1 MAYISLPL
9 ASTPSCR
16 PHLPPL
22 RRLAVLLTAT
32 LLLTATPLA
41 PAQAAGTASR
51 PAPSALPPAVTPT
64 GPEADEIIYL
74 VQPGDTLLGLAR
86 STLDHPGRW
95 RDVQRLNG
103 IERPRHLQPGSQLRI
118 RRAWLKPEAVAAT
131 VSAASNQVAIDG
143 KPVQDNQALKE
154 GSTIRTGPDSTA
166 VISLPD
172 GTTLRIP
179 SATEVRLERLRAYHG
194 DKDLDAAF
202 LLRRGGIEP
211 DSPGKRSRPLRIR
224 TPAGNAAVRG
234 THFRVQAEA
243 RHSTVEVLRGQVAA
257 GNRSGTADV
266 DAGKGARV
274 SPGKRPQVVPLP
286 PAPDL
291 GSFDGRVLEQV
302 SSQLALPPL
311 ARGMSA
317 YQVAVSTRA
326 DFNDILLDAR
336 VKQPGFALNS
346 RRDGPHYVRVRQIS
360 HQGIAGYDAVA
371 RVEVE
376 ARPLPPRLQ
385 AQPATVMAGAP
396 VRFVWQD
403 AEEVTGTGERP
414 AHHYRV
420 QVAADA
426 GFGQVLHD
434 VIVPAPQAELLLDTA
449 GSPDRWWRVA
459 AIDGQDQGPFSAAQ
473 HFTLQVPA
481 PISTSQPRPAVKSAD
496 GEPVRTGSGDFLL
509 LGH

>member
-1 MAYISLPL
+1 MAYISPFPASVTSCHRPPIPASRHL
-9 ASTPSCR
+9 A
-16 PHLPPL
+16 
-22 RRLAVLLTAT
+22 ALLTVA
-32 LLLTATPLA
+32 LLATATSSLS
-41 PAQAAGTASR
+41 AQTAS
-51 PAPSALPPAVTPT
+51 PASPPPAAQPPAVTPT
-64 GPEADEIIYL
+64 GPEPDEIIYL

-86 STLDHPGRW
+86 SALDQPERW

-103 IERPRHLQPGSQLRI
+103 IERPRHLQPGTRLRI

-143 KPVQDNQALKE
+143 KPVQDNQSLEE

-243 RHSTVEVLRGQVAA
+243 RHSTVEVLRGKVAA

-286 PAPDL
+286 SAPDL
-291 GSFDGRVLEQV
+291 GSLDGRVLEQV

-326 DFNDILLDAR
+326 DFNDILLDTR

-346 RRDGPHYVRVRQIS
+346 RQDGPHYVRVRQIS
-360 HQGIAGYDAVA
+360 QQGIAGYDAVA

-396 VRFVWQD
+396 VRFAWQD
-403 AEEVTGTGERP
+403 AEAAGTGERP
-414 AHHYRV
+414 MHHYRV
-420 QVAADA
+420 QVATDA

-434 VIVPAPQAELLLDTA
+434 VIVPTPQAELLLDTA
-449 GSPDRWWRVA
+449 GSPGRWWRVA
-459 AIDGQDQGPFSAAQ
+459 AIAGQDQGPFSAAQ

-481 PISTSQPRPAVKSAD
+481 PISTSQPRAAVKSID